1 MTHEERLKYE
11 EVLELDLCRPA
22 VESIDPNVGPNR
34 FMDILSTAED
44 KIKEDIDNART
55 TIIIEY
61 SIINDLRH
69 TMAELIKMA
78 DDSRKDGNTDEA
90 GKYEEACSQFYDG
103 IGSCLENIDDKSH
116 HLNVLESSL
125 VFVRELRDYYKKNNP
140 DYEE

>member
-22 VESIDPNVGPNR
+22 IESVQNSRLSDFMNVLGN
-34 FMDILSTAED
+34 AED
-44 KIKEDIDNART
+44 KIKEDIDNAKT

-69 TMAELIKMA
+69 TMADLIKMA
-78 DDSRKDGNTDEA
+78 DTARSEGNTDEA

-125 VFVRELRDYYKKNNP
+125 DFIKELREYYVKEKGQS
-140 DYEE
+140 